1 MNILYRMSY
10 FFVFLAG
17 AVLAQANERP
27 NIIMLLTDDQRYDTL
42 GCMGNDQV
50 KTPHIDK
57 LGERG
62 VIFQS
67 HYTNTPICL
76 GSRASTMTG
85 MYEYTNGCNFSHGNL
100 SRELWEEVSYPV
112 MLRKNGYF
120 TGFIGKF
127 GFPVDASNYHEYES
141 LPIDSFDRWYGWTG
155 QGYFETAKNKYME
168 KFAAEYPHVTMATA
182 VAACEFID
190 DAQKQEKP
198 FCLSL
203 SFKASHKPFSPDP
216 SYDDVYKDTVWKK
229 RANYDEAGARKL
241 PPQAKLGRQYLTMT
255 DFKPEKYQDSMR
267 KYNQLIY
274 GIDQAVGRIT
284 AKLEASGLSKNTV
297 IIYAT
302 DNGYSCG
309 SHGFSGKV
317 LPYEGP
323 SRGPMIIMDPRS
335 NQAGKR
341 SNGVSGNVDIHP
353 TICDLAGIKVPAKI
367 DGISLVPILK
377 DSESRVRE
385 AMPVFNFWGSAATH
399 EMTMITE
406 KFKYIYWYHEGD
418 GMVAAEELYDRQKDA
433 VEMNNLVSNPEMAPQ
448 LEKMRQLF
456 DSQVQHLRDNAMADR
471 NYSEYGKLLDRNL
484 AWDEKKNYV
493 QKSFAKGY
501 EQMRDIAENG
511 QTKKPKKEKN
521 SKDKKEKSADTKERV
536 RKPKSERKPKKAKSE
551 EV

>member
-1 MNILYRMSY
+1 MHFLTHLLTFTFI
-10 FFVFLAG
+10 VFMGFSSRAI
-17 AVLAQANERP
+17 EKP

-50 KTPHIDK
+50 KTPHIDR
-57 LGERG
+57 LSERG
-62 VIFQS
+62 VTFDS

-100 SRELWEEVSYPV
+100 SRELWDEVAYPV
-112 MLRKNGYF
+112 LLAKNGYF

-127 GFPVDASNYHEYES
+127 GFPVGVTGGYHTYDA
-141 LPIDSFDRWYGWTG
+141 LPMDSFDRWYGWIG
-155 QGYFETAKNKYME
+155 QGYFETKKNKYME
-168 KFAAEYPHVTMATA
+168 KFADKYPHVTMATA

-229 RANYDEAGARKL
+229 RANFDEAGARKL
-241 PPQAKLGRQYLTMT
+241 PAQAKLGRQYLTIN
-255 DFKPEKYQDSMR
+255 DFEPAKYQESMR

-274 GIDQAVGRIT
+274 GIDQAVGRIA
-284 AKLEASGLSKNTV
+284 AKLEEEGIADNTV

-309 SHGFSGKV
+309 SHGFGGKV

-335 NQAGKR
+335 EEGGKR
-341 SNGVSGNVDIHP
+341 SRGVSGNVDIHP
-353 TICDLAGIKVPAKI
+353 TICDLAGIAIPAKI
-367 DGISLVPILK
+367 NGKSLVPVLN
-377 DSESRVRE
+377 DSEVRVRQV
-385 AMPVFNFWGSAATH
+385 MPVFNFWGSAATH

-406 KFKYIYWYHEGD
+406 DYKYIYWYFEDEG
-418 GMVAAEELYDRQKDA
+418 MPAAEELYHRHKDKD
-433 VEMNNLVSNPEMAPQ
+433 EMNNLVNNPEMEPQ
-448 LEKMRQLF
+448 LEEMRKLF
-456 DSQVQHLRDNAMADR
+456 DTQVQHIREHAMPDR
-471 NYSEYGKLLDRNL
+471 NYSEYGKLLDRSL
-484 AWDEKKNYV
+484 SWDEKKDYVQKTFMKNYV
-493 QKSFAKGY
+493 QMK
-501 EQMRDIAENG
+501 DIAENG
-511 QTKKPKKEKN
+511 QTKKAKKEKAP
-521 SKDKKEKSADTKERV
+521 KEKKEKSADGKERV
-536 RKPKSERKPKKAKSE
+536 RKPKSERKPRKSTQS
-551 EV
+551 

>member
-1 MNILYRMSY
+1 MKNFYGLVIYLCACFSIL
-10 FFVFLAG
+10 G
-17 AVLAQANERP
+17 AEKP
-27 NIIMLLTDDQRYDTL
+27 NIIVLLTDDQRYDTL

-57 LGERG
+57 LSARG
-62 VIFQS
+62 ITFDA

-76 GSRASTMTG
+76 GSRASLMTG

-100 SRELWEEVSYPV
+100 SKELWNEVAYPV
-112 MLRKNGYF
+112 ILRRNGYF

-127 GFPVDASNYHEYES
+127 GFPVDAKNYHEYES
-141 LPIDSFDRWYGWTG
+141 LPIEDFDRWYGWTG

-168 KFAAEYPHVTMATA
+168 KFAADYPHVTMATA

-190 DAQKQEKP
+190 EAQKQEKP

-216 SYDDVYKDTVWKK
+216 TYDDVYKDTVWNK

-241 PPQAKLGRQYLTMT
+241 PPQAKLGRQYLTIR
-255 DFKPEKYQDSMR
+255 DFKPENYQESMR

-335 NQAGKR
+335 DQAGNR
-341 SNGVSGNVDIHP
+341 APGVTGNIDIHP
-353 TICDLAGIKVPAKI
+353 TVCELAGIAIPAKI
-367 DGISLVPILK
+367 NGKSLVPVLGN
-377 DSESRVRE
+377 SEARVRE

-418 GMVAAEELYDRQKDA
+418 GMLAAEELYDRQNDA
-433 VEMNNLVSNPEMAPQ
+433 VEMNNLVTNPEMEPQ
-448 LEKMRQLF
+448 LEKMRELF
-456 DSQVQHLRDNAMADR
+456 DAQVQHLRDHAMPDR
-471 NYSEYGKLLDRNL
+471 NYTEYGKLLDRSL
-484 AWDEKKNYV
+484 AWEEKKNHV
-493 QKSFAKGY
+493 QKTFAKGY
-501 EQMRDIAENG
+501 EQMKDIAANG
-511 QTKKPKKEKN
+511 QTKKPKKDKAEKSKK
-521 SKDKKEKSADTKERV
+521 SKDGKPRV
-536 RKPKSERKPKKAKSE
+536 RKPKDQRKPKEEKAKE
-551 EV
+551 A